1 MIPVEIRM
9 ALWDLMDSIEKVDG
23 LTVEDKEAVAA
34 MLEACNRLSDYIIAQ
49 NRGTKM
55 EVEKNEDYT

>member
-9 ALWDLMDSIEKVDG
+9 ALWDLMDAIEKVDG
-23 LTVEDKEAVAA
+23 LTAEDKAAVAA

-49 NRGTKM
+49 NRAGQ
-55 EVEKNEDYT
+55 EI